1 MTKFRII
8 KLLGIFILVPMFCF
22 AQGGV
27 ADNLHSMQDVLK
39 DLYTEMMPEC
49 EKLIDVARG
58 IAGFAALFYIAA
70 RVWKHILNAEAIDFH
85 PLLKPFLLGFCIS
98 FFPLVLGVM
107 NGILDPISEGTGA
120 MVKGSNQT
128 VKLLL
133 QKKEA
138 AIKESPV
145 YQMYVGQD
153 EAGNRDQWYRYT
165 HNGDDPKGEKWYD
178 GIGNSLKFAIEK
190 ATYKFRNS
198 VKEWMSE
205 ILHVLFEAAALCINA
220 LRTFQLIVLSILGP
234 LVFALS
240 VFDGLGHT
248 LGAWIAKYIN
258 VSLWLPV
265 ANIFGAIIGKI
276 QENLIKMDIGQI
288 QQTGD
293 TFFSPSDTGY
303 LVFLL
308 IGIVGYFTVP
318 SVAGFVVN
326 AGGGGA
332 MVQKITSLATSGPG
346 KIGGS
351 IGGAMDKVANMRQN
365 FKEGQSGKE
374 SGSGV
379 AGAVGRSIGHSA
391 AYMASKLRGGSDQ
404 EKKS

>member
-1 MTKFRII
+1 MRKYMVLMA
-8 KLLGIFILVPMFCF
+8 LLFSLAPVMVY
-22 AQGGV
+22 ADGGV

-39 DLYTEMMPEC
+39 ALYNEMMGEC
-49 EKLIDVARG
+49 ENLIDVSRG

-70 RVWKHILNAEAIDFH
+70 RVWKHLLNAEPIDFH
-85 PLLKPFLLGFCIS
+85 PLLRPFLLGFCIS
-98 FFPLVLGVM
+98 FFPMVLGVM
-107 NGILDPISEGTGA
+107 NGLLDPISEGTGA
-120 MVKGSNQT
+120 IVEGSNQT

-133 QKKEA
+133 KKKEA

-145 YQMYVGQD
+145 YQMYVGQNETGD
-153 EAGNRDQWYRYT
+153 RDQWYRYT
-165 HNGDDPKGEKWYD
+165 HNGEDPKGEKWYE

-190 ATYKFRNS
+190 ATYKFQNS

-234 LVFALS
+234 LVFAIS

-265 ANIFGAIIGKI
+265 ANIFGGIIGKI

-332 MVQKITSLATSGPG
+332 MVQKLTSLAMSSPG
-346 KIGGS
+346 KIGG
-351 IGGAMDKVANMRQN
+351 ALDKVADMRQN
-365 FKEGQSGKE
+365 YKEGQSGKE

-379 AGAVGRSIGHSA
+379 AGAAGRSIGHSA
-391 AYMASKLRGGSDQ
+391 AYMASKIAGN
-404 EKKS
+404 KK

>member
-1 MTKFRII
+1 MK
-8 KLLGIFILVPMFCF
+8 KSMLLSMVLLFSLVPLMSY
-22 AQGGV
+22 ADGGV

-39 DLYTEMMPEC
+39 DLYKEMMLEC
-49 EKLIDVARG
+49 EKLIGVSRG
-58 IAGFAALFYIAA
+58 IAAFAALFYIAA
-70 RVWKHILNAEAIDFH
+70 RVWKHLLNAEAIDFH
-85 PLLKPFLLGFCIS
+85 PLLKPFVLGFCIS

-107 NGILDPISEGTGA
+107 NGILDPIADGTGA
-120 MVKGSNQT
+120 MVQGSNQT

-145 YQMYVGQD
+145 YQMYVGQND
-153 EAGNRDQWYRYT
+153 AGDRDQWYRYT
-165 HNGDDPKGEKWYD
+165 HGGEDPKGEKWYE
-178 GIGNSLKFAIEK
+178 GIGNSLKFALEK
-190 ATYKFRNS
+190 ATYKFQNS

-265 ANIFGAIIGKI
+265 ANLFGAIIGKI

-332 MVQKITSLATSGPG
+332 MVQKLTSLAMTTPG
-346 KIGGS
+346 KV
-351 IGGAMDKVANMRQN
+351 GGAMDKIADMRQN
-365 FKEGQSGKE
+365 YNEGKSGKE
-374 SGSGV
+374 SGTGV
-379 AGAVGRSIGHSA
+379 AGAMGRSIGHSA
-391 AYMASKLRGGSDQ
+391 AYMMSKISGGK
-404 EKKS
+404 EKK